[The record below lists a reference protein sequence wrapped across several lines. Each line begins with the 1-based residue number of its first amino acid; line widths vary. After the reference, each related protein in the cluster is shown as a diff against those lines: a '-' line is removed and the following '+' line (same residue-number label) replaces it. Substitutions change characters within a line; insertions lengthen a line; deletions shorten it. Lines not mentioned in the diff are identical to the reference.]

1 MSRLK
6 IEQPGPGY
14 SHFPVE
20 RTTEWFEQLLS
31 EVLVTTYSRGTPV
44 REWKR
49 KKGVRAEVLDARCYS
64 YAALCGLVAM
74 GLRLDAEA
82 ERIGA
87 SRPKDSVEPA
97 APIASLPDGA
107 GAESAA
113 EPMAGFWTNVILK
126 VAPNCQKVSVLS
138 IAKQSRKNFLEWRT
152 VRFLFAYIYTV
163 QMNARLNHRH
173 TSALVLR
180 LGVDGWDGWV
190 MRLRESR
197 SQSEAGGR

>member
-1 MSRLK
+1 M
-6 IEQPGPGY
+6 
-14 SHFPVE
+14 
-20 RTTEWFEQLLS
+20 
-31 EVLVTTYSRGTPV
+31 TTYSRGMPV

-87 SRPKDSVEPA
+87 LRPKDSLEPA
-97 APIASLPDGA
+97 ATPSPSSGRS
-107 GAESAA
+107 GPESAA
-113 EPMAGFWTNVILK
+113 EPVVGFWTNVVLK

-138 IAKQSRKNFLEWRT
+138 IAKQSRKTFLEWRT

-197 SQSEAGGR
+197 SQFEAGRGLKKC